1 MLSLSGNQSRNEASG
16 TLQEAKNKRHISE
29 FDLYDLGH
37 RRSSQTGDRYQYING
52 LEDVKELLKGHTEPV
67 VLHTDQGSVYASKA
81 YNDLI
86 KDSVIVRS
94 MSRSGKPTDNP
105 VNESINGWMKEE
117 LFMDFKIEECR
128 RREEFAEVLERYV
141 DFYNNR
147 RPCYAIGYDTPVNY
161 RKRYYRGEIE
171 RKNTFEG
178 RSLTE
183 EPKFVAKRRKQAHAE
198 GVSTLKKEKWQKMHV
213 MSTFEK
219 NKRPKM

>member
-1 MLSLSGNQSRNEASG
+1 MVDCGYIRQQYGYEMQIDNFVYKCFLYLGIKETKHQVHYR
-16 TLQEAKNKRHISE
+16 KRKIKDTYPNLI
-29 FDLYDLGH
+29 FTTLGH

-52 LEDVKELLKGHTEPV
+52 LEDVKELLKGHAEPV
-67 VLHTDQGSVYASKA
+67 VLHTDQGDVYASKA

-94 MSRSGKPTDNP
+94 MSRAGKPTDNP

-117 LFMDFKIEECR
+117 LSMDFKNR
-128 RREEFAEVLERYV
+128 RMQTQRGVHCSPGALCWI
-141 DFYNNR
+141 FYNKR

-161 RKRYYRGEIE
+161 QAILQGEIE

-183 EPKFVAKRRKQAHAE
+183 EQSLLQSGA
-198 GVSTLKKEKWQKMHV
+198 
-213 MSTFEK
+213 
-219 NKRPKM
+219 NRPM

>member
-1 MLSLSGNQSRNEASG
+1 M
-16 TLQEAKNKRHISE
+16 
-29 FDLYDLGH
+29 
-37 RRSSQTGDRYQYING
+37 
-52 LEDVKELLKGHTEPV
+52 EDVKELLKGHAEPV

-94 MSRSGKPTDNP
+94 MSRAGKPTDNP

-128 RREEFAEVLERYV
+128 RREEFAEALERYV
-141 DFYNNR
+141 DFYNKR

-183 EPKFVAKRRKQAHAE
+183 EPKFVAKRRKQAHVE
-198 GVSTLKKEKWQKMHV
+198 GASTLKKEK
-213 MSTFEK
+213 
-219 NKRPKM
+219 